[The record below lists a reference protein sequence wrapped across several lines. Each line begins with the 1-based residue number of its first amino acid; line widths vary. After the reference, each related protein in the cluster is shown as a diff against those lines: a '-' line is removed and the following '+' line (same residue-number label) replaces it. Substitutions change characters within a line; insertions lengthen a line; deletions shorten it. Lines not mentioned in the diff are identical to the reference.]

1 MPSPAAPPDAAGVSP
16 QSLLAAVS
24 IIEEFGHFGLIWL
37 DRELVV
43 TKTFGR
49 AAEFVALGRPL
60 TDSVLAVYGLES
72 EIAGLESGALRRLE
86 LPAVAAAA
94 ADGDASKRN
103 FSFFWNSQTSAPMA
117 FVHRTDAQSAM
128 ELELS
133 KQIRARLMA
142 EAETDARSRDLARAN
157 SDLESF
163 AAIVSHDLK
172 APLRHMRLAAEAA
185 MESLKDD
192 SVSRVHGALTAIA
205 AEARQMSRMLTDLFD
220 YSSLGRKYEALE
232 VVDMANLIDALAQ
245 PWRALGHAVE
255 ISGLWPTLTT
265 LKAPLDLVLRNLLGN
280 AVQHND
286 RAVTQL
292 QIDCRM
298 SELQMTLTIRDDG
311 PGIDTRH
318 HETIFL
324 PFRSLTTVVHGTSTG
339 IGLAMV
345 RKAVEAVGGRV
356 SVSSD
361 PSQGR
366 GTCFTV
372 VWPMTIDSF

>member
-1 MPSPAAPPDAAGVSP
+1 MPLPAAPPDTAGVSP
-16 QSLLAAVS
+16 QNLLAAVS
-24 IIEEFGHFGLIWL
+24 IIEEFGDFGLIWL

-43 TKTFGR
+43 TKIYGR
-49 AAEFVALGRPL
+49 AAAFVALGRPL

-72 EIAGLESGALRRLE
+72 EISGLENRSLPRLD
-86 LPAVAAAA
+86 LPAVATAAL
-94 ADGDASKRN
+94 DGDASKRN

-117 FVHRTDAQSAM
+117 FVYQTDAQSAM

-142 EAETDARSRDLARAN
+142 EAETAARARDLARAN

-172 APLRHMRLAAEAA
+172 APLRHMRFTAETA
-185 MESLKDD
+185 MQNLEGDGA
-192 SVSRVHGALTAIA
+192 SRVLDALTTIA

-232 VVDMANLIDALAQ
+232 DVDTAKMIDALTQ
-245 PWRALGHAVE
+245 PWRDLGHTVE

-265 LKAPLDLVLRNLLGN
+265 LKAPLDLVLRNLLAN
-280 AVQHND
+280 AIQHND
-286 RAVTQL
+286 RAMTRL
-292 QIDCRM
+292 KIDCREAG
-298 SELQMTLTIRDDG
+298 SQVKITIQDDG
-311 PGIDTRH
+311 PGIDARH

-324 PFRSLTTVVHGTSTG
+324 PFRSLTAVVDGTSTG

-345 RKAVEAVGGRV
+345 QKAVQAVGGSV

-361 PSQGR
+361 PAQGR

-372 VWPMTIDSF
+372 IWPITMDSY